1 MNLSL
6 CKGQAYDGA
15 NTMSGSISGLQAR
28 VKQVAPNALYV
39 HCCAHNLNLVLI
51 DSVHSCT
58 KAVNFFGTLETL
70 YSFISGSL
78 PRLHLLQEE
87 QERRMDGIILTLKKL
102 SDTRWASHKRAVQV
116 VLKSLPCIIDTL
128 HKIANGEIPNTKCK
142 TVSEANGLL
151 SCMLTLE
158 FMFLLQFWTKVL
170 DSVNKLSEY
179 LQNSSIDLITAE
191 NLIKSCHSGI
201 LEMMDDITFGNL
213 ERDAIE
219 LSNKCGGPEM
229 FVEKRPQKKKKFFDE
244 LARDSVLEETRL
256 IFKID
261 TFYTLLDTFSNQ
273 LEERFKDFT
282 TVGHKCKVL
291 DPTFFVQESFN
302 ECEEALSEL
311 ADMYESDTEKEDLLS
326 EFKSFCQLYKQM
338 LKDAVI
344 SKVHKICDVLHF
356 LEIREMSGIFSNL
369 AKLYRIYNVLTVSSA
384 SAERSFSRLKQIK
397 SYTRSTMDDIR
408 LSDLSLLNIEKEFSE
423 NLDFNSVVDTF
434 AKMKNRRKQLV

>member
-1 MNLSL
+1 MYKSS
-6 CKGQAYDGA
+6 A
-15 NTMSGSISGLQAR
+15 
-28 VKQVAPNALYV
+28 
-39 HCCAHNLNLVLI
+39 
-51 DSVHSCT
+51 
-58 KAVNFFGTLETL
+58 FFGTLETL

-87 QERRMDGIILTLKKL
+87 QERQMDGIILTLKKL
-102 SDTRWASHKRAVQV
+102 SDTRWASHKRAVQA
-116 VLKSLPCIIDTL
+116 VLKNLPCIIHTL

-158 FMFLLQFWTKVL
+158 FMFLLHFWTKVL

-179 LQNSSIDLITAE
+179 LQNSSIDIITAE

-201 LEMMDDITFGNL
+201 LEMRDDITFDSL

-219 LSNKCGGPEM
+219 LSKKCGGPEM
-229 FVEKRPQKKKKFFDE
+229 FAEKRPQKKKKFFDE

-256 IFKID
+256 RFKVD
-261 TFYTLLDTFSNQ
+261 TFFTLLDTFSNQ

-282 TVGHKCKVL
+282 TVVHKFKVL
-291 DPTFFVQESFN
+291 DPKYFVQKSFH
-302 ECEEALSEL
+302 ECEEALSDL

-338 LKDAVI
+338 LKDGLI
-344 SKVHKICDVLHF
+344 SEVHKICDVLNF
-356 LEIREMSGIFSNL
+356 LEIGEMSGIFSNL
-369 AKLYRIYNVLTVSSA
+369 ANLYRIYNVLPVSSA

-397 SYTRSTMDDIR
+397 SYTRSTMDEIR
-408 LSDLSLLNIEKEFSE
+408 LSDLSLLNIEKELSE
-423 NLDFNSVVDTF
+423 NLDFNSVVDIF
-434 AKMKNRRKQLV
+434 AKMKNRRKQFV